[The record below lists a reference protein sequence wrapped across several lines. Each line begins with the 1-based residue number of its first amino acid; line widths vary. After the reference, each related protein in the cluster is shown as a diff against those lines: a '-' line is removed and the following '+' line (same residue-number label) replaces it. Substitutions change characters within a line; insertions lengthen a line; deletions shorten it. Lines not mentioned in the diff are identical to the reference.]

1 MRLLLLLLPALLL
14 HPMLWA
20 PVDVAAQS
28 SMAIRGRLV
37 NGTSGA
43 PSPEGLEVTLR
54 FRDFRGDLAGRTTVA
69 SGDAFDFPDL
79 TPAMGDGYLV
89 EVLYQGVA
97 YSVQVPADTPGS
109 PVVLTVYETTGD
121 PGVLAVLNSTLIL
134 ARGDEAER
142 SIGALA
148 VVQLENRSDR
158 TFFATPGESAPMDLL
173 RFSLP
178 RGAEDLDVQ
187 AFLEGGHLVQVDRG
201 FALTTPV
208 PPGVH
213 DILFTYRAA
222 YDGDAWVFDHG
233 FPLGAGV
240 FRVMVTQGLG
250 VPESEGMQP
259 LAPVVV
265 AGTGYM
271 VLEARDLAPRQRLLL
286 RLTGLPQPPLWARLQ
301 ARLANDD
308 FQRALAPGVLGAV
321 LLGLLGFVVIA
332 RRRRT
337 RVRPPGS
344 GGPVE
349 PTTAG
354 GRQTLVE
361 RIAGLDQL
369 HAQGGVDE
377 AGYLEER
384 EALKARLMEMTGGEG
399 QP

>member
-1 MRLLLLLLPALLL
+1 MGAGGRGG
-14 HPMLWA
+14 
-20 PVDVAAQS
+20 PVVH
-28 SMAIRGRLV
+28 G
-37 NGTSGA
+37 
-43 PSPEGLEVTLR
+43 PPEGLEVTLR

-213 DILFTYRAA
+213 DILFTYR
-222 YDGDAWVFDHG
+222 VIK
-233 FPLGAGV
+233 
-240 FRVMVTQGLG
+240 
-250 VPESEGMQP
+250 
-259 LAPVVV
+259 
-265 AGTGYM
+265 
-271 VLEARDLAPRQRLLL
+271 VL
-286 RLTGLPQPPLWARLQ
+286 
-301 ARLANDD
+301 N
-308 FQRALAPGVLGAV
+308 
-321 LLGLLGFVVIA
+321 
-332 RRRRT
+332 
-337 RVRPPGS
+337 
-344 GGPVE
+344 
-349 PTTAG
+349 
-354 GRQTLVE
+354 
-361 RIAGLDQL
+361 
-369 HAQGGVDE
+369 
-377 AGYLEER
+377 
-384 EALKARLMEMTGGEG
+384 
-399 QP
+399 